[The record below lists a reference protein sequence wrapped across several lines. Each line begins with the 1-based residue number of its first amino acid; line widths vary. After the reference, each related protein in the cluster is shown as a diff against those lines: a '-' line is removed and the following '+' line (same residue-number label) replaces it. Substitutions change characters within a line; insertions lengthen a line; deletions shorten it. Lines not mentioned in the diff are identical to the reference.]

1 MKSQKLK
8 EIMQEKQNEGKTIIF
23 STHQME
29 QVERLC
35 NNICLIDKGEL
46 IIEGSLDDIRK
57 KHSSDSVE
65 VSFKG
70 NLDEEGVSKYFSEV
84 DVTENT
90 ISGVLAKNPNEF
102 LQWINSSV
110 DVLSFQLKVPTLE
123 QIFLEE
129 VGKK

>member
-1 MKSQKLK
+1 M
-8 EIMQEKQNEGKTIIF
+8 
-23 STHQME
+23 
-29 QVERLC
+29 
-35 NNICLIDKGEL
+35 
-46 IIEGSLDDIRK
+46 DDIRK

-65 VSFKG
+65 VRYNG
-70 NLDEEGVSKYFSEV
+70 DLDKDGASKYFSEI

-90 ISGVLAKNPNEF
+90 ISGVLAKDPNEF
-102 LQWINSSV
+102 LQWVNSNV

>member
-1 MKSQKLK
+1 M
-8 EIMQEKQNEGKTIIF
+8 
-23 STHQME
+23 
-29 QVERLC
+29 
-35 NNICLIDKGEL
+35 
-46 IIEGSLDDIRK
+46 DDIRK

-65 VSFKG
+65 VRFSG
-70 NLDEEGVSKYFSEV
+70 DLDREIVSKYFSEI

-102 LQWINSSV
+102 LQWVNSNV

>member
-1 MKSQKLK
+1 M
-8 EIMQEKQNEGKTIIF
+8 
-23 STHQME
+23 
-29 QVERLC
+29 
-35 NNICLIDKGEL
+35 IDKGGL

-65 VSFKG
+65 VRFKG
-70 NLDEEGVSKYFSEV
+70 NLNEEGVSKYFSEV

-129 VGKK
+129 VGKN

>member
-1 MKSQKLK
+1 M
-8 EIMQEKQNEGKTIIF
+8 
-23 STHQME
+23 
-29 QVERLC
+29 
-35 NNICLIDKGEL
+35 
-46 IIEGSLDDIRK
+46 DDIRK
-57 KHSSDSVE
+57 KHSNDSVE
-65 VSFKG
+65 VRFSG
-70 NLDEEGVSKYFSEV
+70 DLDKDGASKYFSEI
-84 DVTENT
+84 DVAENT

>member
-1 MKSQKLK
+1 MR
-8 EIMQEKQNEGKTIIF
+8 F
-23 STHQME
+23 
-29 QVERLC
+29 R
-35 NNICLIDKGEL
+35 
-46 IIEGSLDDIRK
+46 
-57 KHSSDSVE
+57 
-65 VSFKG
+65 G

-84 DVTENT
+84 DFTENT

>member
-1 MKSQKLK
+1 
-8 EIMQEKQNEGKTIIF
+8 
-23 STHQME
+23 ME

-35 NNICLIDKGEL
+35 NNICLINNGEL

-65 VSFKG
+65 VRFSG
-70 NLDEEGVSKYFSEV
+70 DLDREIVSKYFSEI

-102 LQWINSSV
+102 LQWVNSNV

>member
-1 MKSQKLK
+1 M
-8 EIMQEKQNEGKTIIF
+8 
-23 STHQME
+23 
-29 QVERLC
+29 
-35 NNICLIDKGEL
+35 IDKGEL

-65 VSFKG
+65 VRYSG
-70 NLDEEGVSKYFSEV
+70 DLDEEGVSRYFSEV

-90 ISGVLAKNPNEF
+90 ISGVLAKDPNQF
-102 LQWINSSV
+102 LQWVNSRA

-129 VGKK
+129 IGKK